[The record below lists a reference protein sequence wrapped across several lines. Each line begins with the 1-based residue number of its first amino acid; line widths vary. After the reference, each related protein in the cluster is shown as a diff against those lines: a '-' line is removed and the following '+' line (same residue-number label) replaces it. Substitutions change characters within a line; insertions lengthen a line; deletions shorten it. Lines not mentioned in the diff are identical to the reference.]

1 MRYFLSGELTT
12 AVPSTLEFAGT
23 NHSSGRFT
31 TFSTTTA
38 SSSSRSLVFALI
50 GSTRT

>member
-1 MRYFLSGELTT
+1 MRHSMSGELTT
-12 AVPSTLEFAGT
+12 AAPSTLEFAGT
-23 NHSSGRFT
+23 NHSSGRST

-38 SSSSRSLVFALI
+38 SSSSRSLVFVLT